1 MSTTRPDWL
10 NWKHMSEVKFRQGYV
25 SLPAFT
31 YTNPDFH
38 GAGIVVA
45 QYNYSADRNFRLT
58 RRPAKPT
65 DVNYGL
71 CIRFRVGTTVYRYR
85 LWEFDLNPD
94 ENPLYTNQLIGKNF
108 VLEIWTLQG
117 QTTSSQDEA
126 ITLFTS
132 LRTMPT
138 DYRDTTAY
146 AIAEGAEVLFSELQG
161 SGGTGELITDNL
173 VFHYKSDDVDLADGP
188 VATLPDKSGNGY
200 DLVQSDLGLQ
210 PVKVSSD
217 PDYDVGSYILFDGVD
232 DILEYYPFPSPNPAV
247 AIAGPQVTIYLA
259 LALVSITDLHFIMGC
274 IDTALANALYIQEQG
289 GGFDNIHAVAGGGG
303 GIYSSVNTPALYTFT
318 VVTVQFDYSSNRVY
332 LKVGDDARAYTTS
345 GTRKQNIAALALGAM
360 HGAVVPYYANMM
372 FNTMI
377 GYNALHN
384 DSEIAQME
392 NYLKA
397 IALQQ
402 VAIEDVP
409 TTYATASAWL
419 DNEL

>member
-1 MSTTRPDWL
+1 
-10 NWKHMSEVKFRQGYV
+10 MSEVKFRQGYV

-31 YTNPDFH
+31 YTNPDFR

-85 LWEFDLNPD
+85 LWDFDLNAT

-117 QTTSSQDEA
+117 QDTSSQDEA

-132 LRTMPT
+132 LRAMPT
-138 DYRDTTAY
+138 DYRDTSAY
-146 AIAEGAEVLFSELQG
+146 AVVEGAEVLFSELQG

-173 VFHYKSDDVDLADGP
+173 VFHYKSDDMDLPDG
-188 VATLPDKSGNGY
+188 AIDTLSDKSGNGY
-200 DLVQSDLGLQ
+200 DLTQTDLGLQ
-210 PVKVSSD
+210 PIKVSSD
-217 PDYDVGSYILFDGVD
+217 PNYDVGSYILFDGVN
-232 DILEYYPFPSPNPAV
+232 DILEYYPFPSADPAV
-247 AIAGPQVTIYLA
+247 AIAGPQVTVYLVMA
-259 LALVSITDLHFIMGC
+259 LASLTDLHYILGFV
-274 IDTALANALYIQEQG
+274 DTALSNALYVQEQG
-289 GGFDNIHAVAGGGG
+289 GGFDNIYAVAGSGS
-303 GIYSSVNTPALYTFT
+303 GIYSAVNTPPLNTFT
-318 VVTVQFDYSSNRVY
+318 VVTIQFDYNTNRVY
-332 LKVGDDARAYTTS
+332 LKVGDDAIAYTTS
-345 GTRKQNIAALALGAM
+345 GTRKQNIAAIALGAV

-377 GYNALHN
+377 GYNALHSN
-384 DSEIAQME
+384 AEIAQME

-397 IALQQ
+397 IALQT
-402 VAIEDVP
+402 VAIEEVP